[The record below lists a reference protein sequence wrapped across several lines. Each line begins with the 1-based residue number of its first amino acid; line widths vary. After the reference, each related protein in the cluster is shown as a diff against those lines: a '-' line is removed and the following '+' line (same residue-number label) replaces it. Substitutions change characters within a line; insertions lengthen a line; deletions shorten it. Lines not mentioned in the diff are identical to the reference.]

1 MPDECPHDQKIDA
14 IYRAVE
20 QSNRT
25 VERLERL
32 ISGTDGLPHTGMV
45 VRLDRIE
52 QHVAETKEREA
63 SRNKAMTAAV
73 LSGIVSLIIGAIGWL
88 RHN

>member
-1 MPDECPHDQKIDA
+1 MPDRCPHDAKIDA

-32 ISGTDGLPHTGMV
+32 ISGTDGRPDTGMV

-52 QHVAETKEREA
+52 QHVQRTEERE
-63 SRNKAMTAAV
+63 SNRSKALTAAV
-73 LSGIVSLIIGAIGWL
+73 LSGVVSLVVGAIGWL